1 MNRLYS
7 NYQPPKLTK
16 LALGGYESF
25 SPTKVETPT
34 AKKGP
39 STPTPIDYSAIG
51 KRIIRPLVKNPIVQ
65 KIIDPKYDGA
75 VAAVQAGTIAGS
87 LIPGTQ
93 AVTVP
98 LAAAT
103 NTMGAIRGG
112 TQMLNNWVDDKYDTS
127 KNPGGTTR
135 LVADT
140 TSNVINAL
148 PAGKLLKGTANVVE
162 PAVTAAVDMIK
173 RPITMAAETIGNTMA
188 DSQDKAQPTAAPVQ
202 STNTQA
208 QPTAAPVQSTN
219 TQAQTQSPTQTVK
232 TNSYVPRYI
241 PPKNYYKLAEQEQYQ
256 IQADYDPAFNIMQP
270 GDNYTNFIRNNVKA
284 QLEMGRRRG
293 AFAGTILGAIGG
305 GIAGHKLLE
314 DNETLG
320 KYSPYAAGAAG
331 ALLGAGIGNLA
342 GRPVGMLSSV
352 SDIPYTVVQS
362 MPIMQDAYRKL
373 TQPVFPD
380 YVDPN
385 TYI

>member
-1 MNRLYS
+1 MSRLYS

-16 LALGGYESF
+16 LAKGYDTLDPVG
-25 SPTKVETPT
+25 SPEYVKQQQEYK
-34 AKKGP
+34 AKGP
-39 STPTPIDYSAIG
+39 VPTTPMSEYVRRAV
-51 KRIIRPLVKNPIVQ
+51 RPLVKNPVVQ
-65 KIIDPKYDGA
+65 EVIDPKYDIAMAGA
-75 VAAVQAGTIAGS
+75 QGVTTAGAMV
-87 LIPGTQ
+87 PGTQ
-93 AVTVP
+93 PVTVP
-98 LAAAT
+98 LAGAT
-103 NTMGAIRGG
+103 NAFAAIRGG
-112 TQMLNNWVDDKYDTS
+112 TQMLNNWVDGVYDTTKNQGGNTQLATDVTTNAIGLIPGS
-127 KNPGGTTR
+127 KLIKNAPDVLKPAYNTAVEMFKR
-135 LVADT
+135 PAALT
-140 TSNVINAL
+140 TS
-148 PAGKLLKGTANVVE
+148 
-162 PAVTAAVDMIK
+162 
-173 RPITMAAETIGNTMA
+173 TIGSGIATDQN
-188 DSQDKAQPTAAPVQ
+188 K
-202 STNTQA
+202 TNTQA

-241 PPKNYYKLAEQEQYQ
+241 PPKNYYKLAEQERYQ

-270 GDNYTNFIRNNVKA
+270 GDNYRDFIRNNVKA

-314 DNETLG
+314 DNDTLG

>member
-1 MNRLYS
+1 
-7 NYQPPKLTK
+7 
-16 LALGGYESF
+16 
-25 SPTKVETPT
+25 
-34 AKKGP
+34 
-39 STPTPIDYSAIG
+39 
-51 KRIIRPLVKNPIVQ
+51 
-65 KIIDPKYDGA
+65 
-75 VAAVQAGTIAGS
+75 
-87 LIPGTQ
+87 
-93 AVTVP
+93 
-98 LAAAT
+98 
-103 NTMGAIRGG
+103 
-112 TQMLNNWVDDKYDTS
+112 MLNNWVDGVYDTS
-127 KNPGGTTR
+127 KNQGGNTQLATDTASNALGLIPGSKLIKNAPEVVKPAYNTAVEMFKR
-135 LVADT
+135 PAALT
-140 TSNVINAL
+140 TS
-148 PAGKLLKGTANVVE
+148 
-162 PAVTAAVDMIK
+162 
-173 RPITMAAETIGNTMA
+173 TIGSGIATDQN
-188 DSQDKAQPTAAPVQ
+188 K
-202 STNTQA
+202 TNTQA

-241 PPKNYYKLAEQEQYQ
+241 PPKNYYKLAEQERYQ

-270 GDNYTNFIRNNVKA
+270 GDNYRDFIRNNVKA

-314 DNETLG
+314 DNDTLG

-342 GRPVGMLSSV
+342 GRPVGMLASV
-352 SDIPYTVVQS
+352 SDIPHTVVQS

>member
-1 MNRLYS
+1 MSRLYS

-16 LALGGYESF
+16 LAKGYDTLDPVG
-25 SPTKVETPT
+25 SPEYVKQQQEYK
-34 AKKGP
+34 AKGP
-39 STPTPIDYSAIG
+39 VPTTPMSEYVRRAA
-51 KRIIRPLVKNPIVQ
+51 RPLVKNPVVQ
-65 KIIDPKYDGA
+65 EVIDPKYDIAMAGA
-75 VAAVQAGTIAGS
+75 QGVTTAGAMV
-87 LIPGTQ
+87 PGTQ
-93 AVTVP
+93 PVTVP
-98 LAAAT
+98 LAGAT
-103 NTMGAIRGG
+103 NAFAAIRGG
-112 TQMLNNWVDDKYDTS
+112 TQMLNNWVDGVYDTS
-127 KNPGGTTR
+127 KNQGGNTQLATDTASNAIGLIPGSKLMKNAPDVLKPAYNTAVEMFKR
-135 LVADT
+135 PAALT
-140 TSNVINAL
+140 TS
-148 PAGKLLKGTANVVE
+148 
-162 PAVTAAVDMIK
+162 
-173 RPITMAAETIGNTMA
+173 TIGSGIATDQNKTNT
-188 DSQDKAQPTAAPVQ
+188 QPTAAPVQ
-202 STNTQA
+202 SA
-208 QPTAAPVQSTN
+208 N
-219 TQAQTQSPTQTVK
+219 TQAQTQPPAQTVK

-270 GDNYTNFIRNNVKA
+270 GDNYNNFIRNNVKA